1 VRVDGT
7 PYSIF
12 GASAAVVEL
21 KQLNVSD
28 GNVTD
33 TVITPTQITLVAQA
47 GPMQVNM
54 SFFNPVEVRSKF
66 FNSMKLDSR
75 NLFSQGIGS
84 GNQYPSHTS
93 PLWHSRLMVQLIKW
107 KCILTLAHVCEIILR
122 TIVYLLK
129 IVDWVSTTDVNTE
142 VLQWNVISNDEVIY
156 HTSTLLP
163 PVLLSEDFS
172 QARWG
177 TFYYATKA
185 VSVFYS
191 FRLVSHGPCI

>member
-1 VRVDGT
+1 MRVDGT

-12 GASAAVVEL
+12 GASAITSVT
-21 KQLNVSD
+21 KQVNA
-28 GNVTD
+28 NVTN
-33 TVITPTQITLVAQA
+33 TVMTPTQITLIAQA

-54 SFFNPVEVRSKF
+54 SFFNPVEVRSNF
-66 FNSMKLDSR
+66 FNSLNLDSLS
-75 NLFSQGIGS
+75 LFSQGIGS
-84 GNQYPSHTS
+84 GNQYHSHTS

-122 TIVYLLK
+122 TIAYLLK
-129 IVDWVSTTDVNTE
+129 IVDWVSTTDTSTE
-142 VLQWNVISNDEVIY
+142 ILQWNVISNDEVIY
-156 HTSTLLP
+156 HTSTFLP

-172 QARWG
+172 RAGWG

-191 FRLVSHGPCI
+191 FHLVSHGPCI